1 MLHALDQ
8 GAIEDVMD
16 VTSDGSWRNQD
27 ASDRSWRN
35 QDASDG
41 SWRNQDASYG
51 SETKQQI
58 GEQ

>member
-8 GAIEDVMD
+8 GAIKDVMD
-16 VTSDGSWRNQD
+16 VTSDG
-27 ASDRSWRN
+27 SWRN